1 MGYKTLEFKGYKFFM
16 PKLFVRKK
24 GKESEYINVEQREAV
39 LIQVSDYTPV
49 DYIIKMPDTRRDLQE
64 FSQNLALSKIE
75 AKQQYYIISSKPYQ
89 KKLNLIADKA

>member
-49 DYIIKMPDTRRDLQE
+49 DYIIKMPDTRRDL
-64 FSQNLALSKIE
+64 
-75 AKQQYYIISSKPYQ
+75 
-89 KKLNLIADKA
+89 